1 MEVEEGGGG
10 GQHVVL
16 YAELINQ
23 FTFSV
28 IFPC

>member
-1 MEVEEGGGG
+1 MEEGGGG

-28 IFPC
+28 IFPF